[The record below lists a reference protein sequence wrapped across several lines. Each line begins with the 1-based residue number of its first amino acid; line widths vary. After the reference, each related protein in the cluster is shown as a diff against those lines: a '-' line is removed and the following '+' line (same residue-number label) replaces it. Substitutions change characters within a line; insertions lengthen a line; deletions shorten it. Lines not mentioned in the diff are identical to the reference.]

1 VKFDA
6 VLSLLLGLVQPG
18 ESAYSAVPE
27 RPGVVC
33 DTQWT
38 DGCRR
43 ETYTEGLRRYLVIAR
58 SVAAVAKDDQTTR
71 AVLTVI
77 YHESGARLDVH
88 RGTGKWARGDQG
100 RSFCLG
106 QILKGKGSKDGER
119 LTGVS
124 RKATDRCVAAVV
136 RHLGTEPMRDPY
148 SRFARYGGVW
158 AKGDRRI
165 TSRVRTFNRLAGPV
179 PKLGAAVRRA
189 LNLEPAHAPSSP
201 ADSRQPH
208 SRPPLP

>member
-1 VKFDA
+1 MKFDA

-33 DTQWT
+33 DTQRT

-43 ETYTEGLRRYLVIAR
+43 ETYLEGLRRYLVIAR
-58 SVAAVAKDDQTTR
+58 SVAAAAKDDQTTR
-71 AVLTVI
+71 AVLTVL
-77 YHESGARLDVH
+77 YHESGLRLDVH

-106 QILKGKGSKDGER
+106 QILKGKGSEDGER

-136 RHLGTEPMRDPY
+136 RHLGTKPIRDPY
-148 SRFARYGGVW
+148 SRFASYGGVW

-165 TSRVRTFNRLAGPV
+165 TSRVHTFNRLAGPV

-189 LNLEPAHAPSSP
+189 LGLGSRSAAATGAASRSEPAA
-201 ADSRQPH
+201 R
-208 SRPPLP
+208 